1 MNKHG
6 DLPSGWTLAPLRELA
21 TINPPNPT
29 NVPIDDT
36 PVSFVPMAAVEELS
50 GRMNPSTIRP
60 WGDVKKGFTRFQDGD
75 VVFAKITPSMEN
87 GKAALAANLFNGV
100 AAGTTEF
107 HVFRPLSGVTDR
119 YLLHY
124 VLQETFRRRARARMT
139 GTAGQLRVPTQF
151 LEEEVLPLAPTTE
164 QQRIVEAI
172 DSYLSRLDDAV
183 ASLERVQ
190 AKLDAYRA
198 SVLKAAVEGRL
209 VPTEA
214 SLARAEK
221 RDYEPAQA
229 LLARILEERR
239 RRWEKAELAK
249 LKAAGRTPKDD
260 KWKANYEE
268 PASADLSA
276 LPELPEGWC
285 WATIGQLGFIASGQ
299 TPSGIMDCLQATGDI
314 PWFRVGDMNTEG
326 NESFMRNAKDWLT
339 HPDQEKLGLHVRPAG
354 TIIFPKRGGA
364 IATNKK
370 RRLSRPSAYDLNT
383 MGVVPVGPIN
393 VYLWLWFLKLDLG
406 SLSDGSNVP
415 QINHGDIEPL
425 PVQLPPL
432 PEQERIACEVD
443 RLISVTEGALAV
455 VAANLGR
462 CSRLR
467 QAVLK
472 WAFEGKLVGQ
482 DPSDEP
488 ADKLLARI
496 RAERINPAPI
506 KKSHGRRGKGAA

>member
-1 MNKHG
+1 MS
-6 DLPSGWTLAPLRELA
+6 LRGWT
-21 TINPPNPT
+21 
-29 NVPIDDT
+29 
-36 PVSFVPMAAVEELS
+36 
-50 GRMNPSTIRP
+50 
-60 WGDVKKGFTRFQDGD
+60 
-75 VVFAKITPSMEN
+75 
-87 GKAALAANLFNGV
+87 
-100 AAGTTEF
+100 TTT
-107 HVFRPLSGVTDR
+107 LG
-119 YLLHY
+119 
-124 VLQETFRRRARARMT
+124 
-139 GTAGQLRVPTQF
+139 
-151 LEEEVLPLAPTTE
+151 EVLPLAYGKGLPRKARGVGTVPVYGSSGVVGKHSAPLTTGPALIVGRKGNVGEAHLSMVPCWPIDTVYFAEGSPSTDLRFFYYLLRFRNLRTLDRSTAVPGLSRDDYDRVEIALPPQLE

-172 DSYLSRLDDAV
+172 DSYLTRLDDAV

-190 AKLDAYRA
+190 DQLKAYRA

-221 RDYEPAQA
+221 RDYESAEA
-229 LLARILEERR
+229 LLARILKERR
-239 RRWEKAELAK
+239 RRWEEAELAK
-249 LKAAGRTPKDD
+249 LNAAGKTPKDD
-260 KWKANYEE
+260 KWKANYVE
-268 PASADLSA
+268 PASTDPSA
-276 LPELPEGWC
+276 LPELPEGWS

-299 TPSGIMDCLQATGDI
+299 TPSGIMDCLKATGDV

-326 NESFMRNAKDWLT
+326 NESLMRNAKDWLT
-339 HPDQEKLGLHVRPAG
+339 HRDQEKLGLHVRPAG

-370 RRLSRPSAYDLNT
+370 RRLSRPSTYDLNT
-383 MGVVPVGPIN
+383 MGVVPMGAVD

-432 PEQERIACEVD
+432 REQERIACEVD

-455 VAANLGR
+455 VAENLAR

-496 RAERINPAPI
+496 RAERITAAPI
-506 KKSHGRRGKGAA
+506 KKSRGRMGKGAA